1 MRQQSNLKTIP
12 LKVLLLTNQLLK
24 IGEEHKN
31 LSKGREESVC
41 IFLVTYLIFLGRG
54 WLIHFYLL
62 LVFLFIYFPWK
73 STGGEWLFNGLA
85 EINVSRGEKTSSLI
99 LADNKESTFFS
110 AKTFN

>member
-41 IFLVTYLIFLGRG
+41 IFFVTYLIFLGRG

-62 LVFLFIYFPWK
+62 ILYVSLLFSLEEY
-73 STGGEWLFNGLA
+73 
-85 EINVSRGEKTSSLI
+85 RGRVVV
-99 LADNKESTFFS
+99 
-110 AKTFN
+110 